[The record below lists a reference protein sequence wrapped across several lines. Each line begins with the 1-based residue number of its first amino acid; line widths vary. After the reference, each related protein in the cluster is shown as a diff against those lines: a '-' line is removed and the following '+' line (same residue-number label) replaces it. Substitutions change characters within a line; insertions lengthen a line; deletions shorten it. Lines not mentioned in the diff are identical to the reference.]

1 MGVGSLRLATSGLRE
16 EFNVVVSVS
25 VSSNPPTLVIGRQV
39 EGWYEMNLRNK
50 LNLAM
55 GILLLISLVSCS
67 APPLESLPLEVD
79 QNRVIVTREQAE
91 EMGGV
96 SWLVGSG
103 NFWTPSVDNIFKLEE
118 GLAEYLSQNSSQLFR
133 QPPVWERLDEYQR
146 QYIGRERGDRQI
158 IYGNYFCNNIG
169 MDWRQTL
176 VIVDDGGDCYFQ
188 VEYDVESGLFIE
200 LTVNGEA

>member
-16 EFNVVVSVS
+16 GFNVVVSVS
-25 VSSNPPTLVIGRQV
+25 VSSKPLTLVIGRQV

-67 APPLESLPLEVD
+67 APPLESLTLEVD
-79 QNRVIVTREQAE
+79 QNWVIVTREQAE
-91 EMGGV
+91 EMA

-103 NFWTPSVDNIFKLEE
+103 NFWTPSVDNIFKLED
-118 GLAEYLSQNSSQLFR
+118 GLAEYLSQNSSYFYR
-133 QPPVWERLDEYQR
+133 QPPVWQRLDEYQR
-146 QYIGRERGDRQI
+146 QFIGLERGDRQI
-158 IYGNYFCNNIG
+158 IYGNFFCNNIG
-169 MDWRQTL
+169 MDWRKIL

-188 VEYDVESGLFIE
+188 VEYDVESGLFIK
-200 LTVNGEA
+200 LMVNGEA